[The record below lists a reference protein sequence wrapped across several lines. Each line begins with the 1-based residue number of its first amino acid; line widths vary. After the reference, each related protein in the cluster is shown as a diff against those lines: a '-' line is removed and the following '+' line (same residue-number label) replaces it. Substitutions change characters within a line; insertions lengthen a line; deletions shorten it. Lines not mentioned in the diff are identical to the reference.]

1 MNKAT
6 VMNIDMADMPKIKE
20 ITLKSVEYKLQKKYS
35 IKALNLANYDVDF
48 ILSNFSDFVAVEL
61 KGIVYGSKTKAE
73 EVVYIPDGRIQHLK
87 KAIFPKW
94 LLKKFPLKTV
104 PIAQKITVYNSYPDI
119 TRTSDIGEYR
129 RYELQ

>member
-1 MNKAT
+1 MCKTTIMNFNLEDT
-6 VMNIDMADMPKIKE
+6 PKIKE
-20 ITLKSVEYKLQKKYS
+20 IILNSVEYKLKKNYS
-35 IKALNLANYDVDF
+35 IKALSLANFGVDF
-48 ILSNFSDFVAVEL
+48 ILSNFSDLATIEL

-73 EVVYIPDGRIQHLK
+73 EVVYIPDGRIQYLK

-104 PIAQKITVYNSYPDI
+104 PIAQKITVYNSYPDVVHSPS
-119 TRTSDIGEYR
+119 TGDFK